1 MSDRD
6 HERDRRDDQDELRD
20 DKGGDAD
27 KDQNGLALVGHE
39 VDVAKCLRAPND
51 GSQAG
56 KDDQERAKRRPENVP
71 ADGPHHPRTSPVGDW
86 FVQPAEPR
94 IGPQP
99 VPLTSTANADSLD
112 SSTKW

>member
-6 HERDRRDDQDELRD
+6 HERNRRDDQDELRD

-39 VDVAKCLRAPND
+39 VDVAKGLRAPDD

-56 KDDQERAKRRPENVP
+56 KDDQERAKRRPKDVP
-71 ADGPHHPRTSPVGDW
+71 ADGPHHPRTPPVGGW
-86 FVQPAEPR
+86 IVPTRRAPNLSAA
-94 IGPQP
+94 GPP
-99 VPLTSTANADSLD
+99 Y
-112 SSTKW
+112 KHG